1 MPTAAYES
9 SGCRLGTT
17 QGQVLPLEDVMLSA
31 EARGGLARVT
41 LRQTFRNGY
50 AEPLALTYQLP
61 LPSDAAVSGFAFTI
75 GDRKVI
81 GQIDRRDAARARFD
95 EAVLQGRTAA
105 LVEQTRSSL
114 FTQELGNIPPGTDVV
129 CEIILDQRLRWLE
142 EGAWEW
148 RFPTVVGPRYLGAP
162 GRVPDA
168 DGVTVDVADMPL
180 PERCGLSL
188 AVRDAVVAGRRPDSP
203 SHPVQVQSAL
213 GGFDVAFPERARL
226 DRDVVVRWPVA
237 ELQVGLSVQTALR
250 GDALYGLLT
259 LVPPRPG
266 AGAVSVP
273 RDLVVLLDTSG
284 SMSGEPLDQAR
295 RVVSA
300 LVDSLEPHDQLE
312 LIEFGNAPR
321 RWHHGAVRATP
332 QAKSEALAWLARLQA
347 SGGTE
352 MRAAIVE
359 ALQPLRAECQR
370 QVVLVTDGLIGFE
383 QELVGEV
390 LERLPQGSRVHA
402 VGVGSSVNRSLTGP
416 LARAGRGAEIV
427 VGLGED
433 PERAARSLRER
444 TASPAIVDLT
454 LQGPALLE
462 VAPRRLPDLF
472 AGSPVLVGLCLD
484 PRGGEVTVTG
494 RTHTGT
500 WQARVKVAA
509 DSGATPHPG
518 VPALFAREVVED
530 LETARAVADAAAAAE
545 LDRRIESIALAHQIA
560 SRLTSWVAETEIAT
574 VDPRAPIRRQR
585 IPQELPHGMRAEAL
599 GLDKRSMTLGRTRMA
614 SVPGGAPDGFTLRQ
628 SLRLSQEMKSVRGA
642 PKPPSPPVDALGEDE
657 AAPAEHLSVATDAA
671 VAPRRGRV
679 LHWKDGELVVEVESD
694 GAAFDPAAITAVLVE
709 LEDGQVLEAHV
720 DVARSTPAGRPVAG
734 LWLRLTFQVDAL
746 APASVRSVTLSLG
759 FITWTVLV

>member
-1 MPTAAYES
+1 MPTAAHES
-9 SGCRLGTT
+9 SGCRPVTS
-17 QGQVLPLEDVMLSA
+17 QGQILALEDVMLSA

-50 AEPLALTYQLP
+50 AEPLAVTYQLP

-81 GQIDRRDAARARFD
+81 GEIDRRDAARARFD
-95 EAVLQGRTAA
+95 EAMLQGRTAA

-129 CEIILDQRLRWLE
+129 CEIVLDQRLRWLE

-168 DGVTVDVADMPL
+168 DSVTVDVADAAL
-180 PERCGLSL
+180 PARCGLSL

-203 SHPVQVQSAL
+203 SHPVQIQAAL
-213 GGFDVAFPERARL
+213 GGFDVALPERARL

-237 ELQVGLSVQTALR
+237 ELEVGLSVQTALR

-259 LVPPRPG
+259 LVPPRSG
-266 AGAVSVP
+266 AGAMSVP

-295 RVVSA
+295 RVCSA
-300 LVDSLEPHDQLE
+300 LVDSLEPQDQLE
-312 LIEFGNAPR
+312 LIEFGNSPR
-321 RWHHGAVRATP
+321 RWHHGAVQATP
-332 QAKSEALAWLARLQA
+332 RAKSEALAWLARLRA

-352 MRAAIVE
+352 MRTAIVE
-359 ALQPLRAECQR
+359 ALQPLRAESQR

-383 QELVGEV
+383 QELIGEV
-390 LERLPQGSRVHA
+390 LERLPRGSRVHT

-416 LARAGRGAEIV
+416 LARAGRGAEIIV
-427 VGLGED
+427 SLGED

-444 TASPAIVDLT
+444 TASPAVVDLA

-472 AGSPVLVGLCLD
+472 AGSPVLVGLRID

-494 RTHTGT
+494 RTHTGS
-500 WQARVKVAA
+500 WQAKVQVAA
-509 DSGATPHPG
+509 SPGAAPHPA

-530 LETARAVADAAAAAE
+530 LETARAVADTAAAAE
-545 LDRRIESIALAHQIA
+545 LDRRIESIALTHQIA
-560 SRLTSWVAETEIAT
+560 SRMTSWVAATETAT
-574 VDPRAPIRRQR
+574 VDPRAPTRRER
-585 IPQELPHGMRAEAL
+585 IPQELPQ
-599 GLDKRSMTLGRTRMA
+599 GLDAGGLGIARRSMTMGKSRAMSSVPRGAATVTLGRPLRVQQETR
-614 SVPGGAPDGFTLRQ
+614 GT
-628 SLRLSQEMKSVRGA
+628 
-642 PKPPSPPVDALGEDE
+642 PKPPPAPVDTLGEDE
-657 AAPAEHLSVATDAA
+657 ASRAPQLTGATGSATP
-671 VAPRRGRV
+671 PRHGRV
-679 LHWKDGELVVEVESD
+679 LHWKDGELVIEVESD
-694 GAAFDPAAITAVLVE
+694 GGAFDPAAMTAVRVE
-709 LEDGQVLEAHV
+709 LEDGQVLEARV
-720 DVARSTPAGRPVAG
+720 DVARSTLAGRPAAG
-734 LWLRLTFQVDAL
+734 LWLRLTLQVDAP
-746 APASVRSVTLSLG
+746 APASVRSVTLSQG
-759 FITWTVLV
+759 FITWTVLM

>member
-9 SGCRLGTT
+9 SGCRLCTT
-17 QGQVLPLEDVMLSA
+17 QGQILPLEDVMLSA

-50 AEPLALTYQLP
+50 AEPLAVTYQLP

-81 GQIDRRDAARARFD
+81 GEIDRRDAARERFD

-129 CEIILDQRLRWLE
+129 CEIVLDQRLRWLE

-168 DGVTVDVADMPL
+168 DAVTVDVADAPL

-188 AVRDAVVAGRRPDSP
+188 AVRDAVVAGHRPDSP
-203 SHPVQVQSAL
+203 SHPVQVQAAL
-213 GGFDVAFPERARL
+213 GGFDVALPERARL

-237 ELQVGLSVQTALR
+237 ELQVGLSVQTAFR

-295 RVVSA
+295 RVASA

-312 LIEFGNAPR
+312 LIEFGSAPR
-321 RWHHGAVRATP
+321 RWHRGAVRATP
-332 QAKSEALAWLARLQA
+332 QARSEALAWLTSLKA

-359 ALQPLRAECQR
+359 ALQPLRAESQR

-390 LERLPQGSRVHA
+390 LERLPQGSRVHT

-416 LARAGRGAEIV
+416 LARAGRGAEII

-444 TASPAIVDLT
+444 TASPAVIDLT
-454 LQGPALLE
+454 LQGTALLE

-472 AGSPVLVGLCLD
+472 AGSPVLVGLRLD
-484 PRGGEVTVTG
+484 PRGGEVTVAG

-500 WQARVKVAA
+500 WKASVQVAA
-509 DSGATPHPG
+509 DSGATPHPA

-560 SRLTSWVAETEIAT
+560 SRLTSWVAATETAT

-585 IPQELPHGMRAEAL
+585 IPQELPYGMHAEGL
-599 GLDKRSMTLGRTRMA
+599 GLARRSITLGGKRSLGIA
-614 SVPGGAPDGFTLRQ
+614 
-628 SLRLSQEMKSVRGA
+628 QEMHRARGA
-642 PKPPSPPVDALGEDE
+642 PKPASPPEDTLGDE
-657 AAPAEHLSVATDAA
+657 AAVPEHLSLATGTAA
-671 VAPRRGRV
+671 ARRRGRV
-679 LHWKDGELVVEVESD
+679 LHWKDGELVIEVESD
-694 GAAFDPAAITAVLVE
+694 GADFDPAGITAVVVE
-709 LEDGQVLEAHV
+709 LEDGQVLQAHV
-720 DVARSTPAGRPVAG
+720 DVARSSPAGRPVAG
-734 LWLRLTFQVDAL
+734 LWLRLTLRVDAP
-746 APASVRSVTLSLG
+746 APASVRSVTLSQG
-759 FITWTVLV
+759 FITSTVLV